1 METQVCPKCRK
12 EYPLTDFYKNK
23 RSHGGDGR
31 SYYCKFCDR
40 AVHKKNYDDRKA
52 GICEKRRKRYASKK
66 KQIPL
71 FQSVRPASGPRCACG
86 KSLYH
91 YEYRLGKC
99 LKCARSNIIQAR
111 EAVPTRAAM
120 TPQAGGD

>member
-1 METQVCPKCRK
+1 METKVCPKCRK

-40 AVHKKNYDDRKA
+40 AVHKQNYENRKE

-66 KQIPL
+66 DQISL
-71 FQSVRPASGPRCACG
+71 FQSFRPTSGPRCACG
-86 KSLYH
+86 KSLYP
-91 YEYRLGKC
+91 YEYHLGKC
-99 LKCARSNIIQAR
+99 LKCARSGIIQHR
-111 EAVPTRAAM
+111 ESVPTHQPAARVG
-120 TPQAGGD
+120 GGD

>member
-1 METQVCPKCRK
+1 METKVCPKCRK

>member
-1 METQVCPKCRK
+1 METKVCPKCRK

-86 KSLYH
+86 KSLYP